1 MSDIFVFRKFLPGEQ
16 TDKARLYLDA
26 AVEKLQTMH
35 PGCKVIIYDEHTI
48 AIPRHENGEELET
61 FVLGLVDGEIPA
73 MQSVISD
80 EVTTFRI

>member
-35 PGCKVIIYDEHTI
+35 PGCKVIIYDEHTV
-48 AIPRHENGEELET
+48 AMSEHGEDLET
-61 FVLGLVDGEIPA
+61 FVLGMVDDEIPA

-80 EVTTFRI
+80 EVTTFRV

>member
-35 PGCKVIIYDEHTI
+35 PGCKVIVYDEHTI
-48 AIPRHENGEELET
+48 AMSVHGEELET
-61 FVLGLVDGEIPA
+61 FVLEMVDAEIPA

-80 EVTTFRI
+80 EVTTFRV